1 VWIPSSFE
9 KDQRRELL
17 VLDTGPIREL
27 VLFHAVHYFRFQSLN
42 SDLKFILRPESY
54 DQWVKFIREFRRK
67 TTSASV
73 VCEINRWIR
82 KTATIGHLKLWKR
95 VYDEFRDMSMDEEVV
110 KLVDMDTH
118 SVARWGPVDV
128 SLLEI
133 AKRQAHLSPV
143 VLTVDLPLY
152 GEGQQAG
159 LRVQL
164 IQDLLG

>member
-1 VWIPSSFE
+1 MWIPSSFE
-9 KDQRRELL
+9 RDQRRELL

-27 VLFHAVHYFRFQSLN
+27 VLFHAVHYFRFQNLS
-42 SDLKFILRPESY
+42 SDLKFILRSESY
-54 DQWVKFIREFRRK
+54 DQCVNFIREFRRK

-82 KTATIGHLKLWKR
+82 KTATTGQLKLWKR
-95 VYDEFRDMSMDEEVV
+95 VYDEFRDMGMDEDVV
-110 KLVDMDTH
+110 KLLAMDTLT
-118 SVARWGPVDV
+118 VARFGPVNV

-133 AKRQAHLSPV
+133 AKRQAYLSPI